1 MDIGPVRRR
10 LTAEPVSS
18 PVPGEESSPVE
29 PVEPAVLGTE
39 RPAAADAVTPAT
51 VTTTR
56 PEPAR

>member
-18 PVPGEESSPVE
+18 PVPGEESPLVE
-29 PVEPAVLGTE
+29 AAVLDAGH
-39 RPAAADAVTPAT
+39 PAPADAT